1 MTRCPL
7 CAGLTHTALHG
18 EYLRCTLCS
27 LAFVP
32 GRSVL
37 PPLDAYRA
45 TDGVYR
51 FENWNSWQTRVLRRL
66 PPLVGQLPYFSS
78 TAVRMFAAREG
89 RRVTSLNSSAPWPS
103 GTLQWRHGTILHA
116 GIEDMRC
123 VEGPDSRLTLGIIAA
138 ADAWDDVLALWTSL
152 RGCAQDIA
160 VALDTGD
167 AGLAAACQ
175 AELAAE
181 APGRQCQVVSHP
193 LDRDFAAQRNRV
205 QQAAT
210 TDWVMQLDCD
220 ERLTARTLQLIPG
233 ILDDAEQQGWAAVAF
248 TRNNLVDGV
257 SSAFYPDV
265 QYRLLRRAVRFT
277 RAVHEYPELGPR
289 QTAFVHLGAGIVHT
303 LRSERFERRG
313 AFYDGIE
320 AGAAR
325 PHDTALL
332 RQPLEPGVSV
342 TP

>member
-7 CAGLTHTALHG
+7 CAGLTHAALHG

-37 PPLDAYRA
+37 APVDAYR
-45 TDGVYR
+45 TPDGAYH
-51 FENWNSWQTRVLRRL
+51 FDNWNSWRTRFLRRL
-66 PPLVGQLPYFSS
+66 PPLAEQSPYFSP

-89 RRVTSLNSSAPWPS
+89 RRVTTLNSSAPWP
-103 GTLQWRHGTILHA
+103 GGMLPWRHGTILHA

-123 VEGPDSRLTLGIIAA
+123 VEELDGRLTLGIVAA

-152 RGCAQDIA
+152 RGCAHGIV

-167 AGLAAACQ
+167 TGLAAARQ

-181 APGRQCQVVSHP
+181 APGRQCRVVAHP

-210 TDWVMQLDCD
+210 TDWVLQLDCD
-220 ERLTARTLQLIPG
+220 ERLTPRTLRQMAS
-233 ILDDAEQQGWAAVAF
+233 ILDDAEQQGWAAVAL

-257 SSAFYPDV
+257 SSALYPDV
-265 QYRLLRRAVRFT
+265 QYRLLRSAVRFT
-277 RAVHEYPELGPR
+277 RAVHEYPQLGPR

-303 LRSERFERRG
+303 LCSERFDRRE

-332 RQPLEPGVSV
+332 RRPLELGISV